1 MPAGDADHLPQTQ
14 TLKCLQ
20 RSRISSRIYLIFLVF
35 RARSCAAPP
44 RAPAAPA
51 AMWRLRCATPYAGP
65 GDEGDREGALVTLN
79 AHRGRQVRH
88 GPHHQRNPPPV
99 RATGA
104 ASVPQLTPVG
114 TPNARARAR
123 ERESHSR
130 AVLISKTC
138 SLGLGAPAG
147 PGTSSAAGDL
157 P

>member
-88 GPHHQRNPPPV
+88 GPHHQRNPPLCV
-99 RATGA
+99 RPAPHQCHSSHQWEPPT
-104 ASVPQLTPVG
+104 
-114 TPNARARAR
+114 RARAR
-123 ERESHSR
+123 ERERERER
-130 AVLISKTC
+130 ATRALC
-138 SLGLGAPAG
+138 
-147 PGTSSAAGDL
+147 
-157 P
+157 